1 MQPVVNKPRFSFC
14 LPTRNK
20 IMEPDA
26 SASTPASPAAT
37 PELAD
42 MLAKMAAYVE
52 GEAEISVED
61 YRLLQSMNLAAAERY
76 GNMAE
81 YSAGLVTFAERL
93 QSKCDDMM
101 PQLAQA
107 CAIQSLHPHTIFL

>member
-1 MQPVVNKPRFSFC
+1 
-14 LPTRNK
+14 
-20 IMEPDA
+20 
-26 SASTPASPAAT
+26 
-37 PELAD
+37 